1 MPTLSIVTKNNQF
14 IFQSTVSMPTSF
26 TKRKVYGALLDT
38 GAQISMISPKIV
50 SEVQLK
56 TIGDAFVTPVNGEVI
71 QTPRYRVRLDI
82 PIDSIRSLPGGKIEP
97 FTDLRGQELEVA
109 ELPYQPTGYD
119 VLMLMGMDFIA
130 LWHITMQGG
139 HLILSI

>member
-26 TKRKVYGALLDT
+26 TKRKVYGALFDT

-71 QTPRYRVRLDI
+71 QTPRYSRAILKL
-82 PIDSIRSLPGGKIEP
+82 SRSEVSCIGVLP
-97 FTDLRGQELEVA
+97 DWR
-109 ELPYQPTGYD
+109 PTFFSG
-119 VLMLMGMDFIA
+119 VFCVF
-130 LWHITMQGG
+130 
-139 HLILSI
+139 